1 MVACFVIAVAGLL
14 VGVVRVFVC
23 LLIVL
28 LFSILLLWLLVS
40 AWFGC
45 LLLWFACG
53 SLLLT
58 AQGLLIWLV
67 CSFKRLWV

>member
-14 VGVVRVFVC
+14 VGIVRVFVC

-40 AWFGC
+40 
-45 LLLWFACG
+45 
-53 SLLLT
+53 
-58 AQGLLIWLV
+58 V
-67 CSFKRLWV
+67 

>member
-14 VGVVRVFVC
+14 VDIVRVFVC

-40 AWFGC
+40 A
-45 LLLWFACG
+45 
-53 SLLLT
+53 
-58 AQGLLIWLV
+58 
-67 CSFKRLWV
+67 